1 MHGPSRSWKRLGLQL
16 GLLAG
21 VGLALV
27 GVEPSHAAPVCV
39 EEGQCTFTKPIF
51 LIALD
56 YSTAMNEMF
65 DADETRW
72 QRAVAAVQALVD
84 GDNGYI
90 QGNTMLA
97 LMRFGHDPDVDQP
110 GTTIAGDASGLVDGQ
125 KLDLAWYDA
134 QDPDK
139 QYFQCNGEALKAAL
153 ATVPPPLAG
162 APTGIG
168 AWTAGALAR
177 AEALFAAAEADHPED
192 VEPAVRKAALILI
205 TQGVW
210 TDAESTQVLQPPS
223 DDPAPVALD
232 MWNDLA
238 IPTFVLSVGDAAGTA
253 EASKLAAAGGTGQ
266 AVADPQVLGDA
277 LKMALQALIDEGFPP
292 DCTPGRPRIMF
303 ILDGSSS
310 MLNVMNDSVHGAMG
324 QTRWDLLR
332 TGGIDLALQ
341 AWTPPL
347 GPGASLEEWTI
358 VGAAVF
364 GDDSPA
370 EQKLLVDYAPCR
382 GGVLDWA
389 LDPQTSC
396 AAPGC
401 DDPWGAPPISWTFKT
416 DEIEF
421 PGPTTTVQSH
431 VPRCDVDPQK
441 PGACAGSGAF
451 VHLGLELVQGHLAEA
466 RASCMAVD
474 APYSCIAQTKFYNVL
489 IMDGP
494 YDSDDAAVQAS
505 LEQMVVEGV
514 RTYVVG
520 LGELAA
526 SPEAVEQLT
535 MMAAWGSGG
544 ALDFFPAGDSQVE
557 LQAAL
562 AAIFEHMFTEVLSE
576 LMFDP
581 CCSGLGCG
589 WLDSGDVNEPDP
601 VPDTSDSDGTSTTT
615 GEEPGTTGA
624 ATSTTDGATTSAGP
638 TTDDSTSAATVG
650 PTSGGPTGGP
660 TTDTPTTGGP
670 TTDTPTTGGQPG
682 TGAPGE
688 SGDEPGG
695 TDTDGGAPGGA
706 AKDGCACTSAAEGEG
721 TLAPLVGLGLLGLG
735 RRRRAR

>member
-1 MHGPSRSWKRLGLQL
+1 MGGSEPSR
-16 GLLAG
+16 
-21 VGLALV
+21 
-27 GVEPSHAAPVCV
+27 AAPICI
-39 EEGQCTFTKPIF
+39 EEDQCTFVKPVF

-56 YSTAMNEMF
+56 YSTAMNAMF

-72 QRAVAAVQALVD
+72 QRAVAAVQAIVD
-84 GDNGYI
+84 TNNGYI
-90 QGNTMLA
+90 QGNIMLA

-125 KLDLAWYDA
+125 KLDVAWYDA
-134 QDPDK
+134 QAPDK
-139 QYFQCNGEALKAAL
+139 QYFQCNGEAVKDAL

-177 AEALFAAAEADHPED
+177 AEALFAAGKADHPEEVGPD
-192 VEPAVRKAALILI
+192 ARRPVLIVI

-210 TDAESTQVLQPPS
+210 TDAEGTQVLQPPS
-223 DDPAPVALD
+223 ADPVPVASD
-232 MWNDLA
+232 MWINEA
-238 IPTFVLSVGDAAGTA
+238 IPTYVLSVGDAAGTA
-253 EASKLAAAGGTGQ
+253 EANKLAAAGGTGQ
-266 AVADPQVLGDA
+266 AVVEPQVFKDA
-277 LKMALQALIDEGFPP
+277 LKVLVLEIINQVEEPICDPA
-292 DCTPGRPRIMF
+292 RPRIMF

-310 MLNVMNDSVHGAMG
+310 MLNVMGDSVHGAMG

-332 TGGIDLALQ
+332 TGGIAVALNDP
-341 AWTPPL
+341 TPPL
-347 GPGASLEEWTI
+347 SDVVPLDLWTI

-364 GDDSPA
+364 GGDSPA

-382 GGVLDWA
+382 GSVLDWA

-396 AAPGC
+396 DAPGC
-401 DDPWGAPPISWTFKT
+401 DEPWGGPPISWTFKT

-421 PGPTTTVQSH
+421 PGPTTPVQSH

-451 VHLGLELVQGHLAEA
+451 VHLGLELVQGHLAAA

-474 APYSCIAQTKFYNVL
+474 APFTCDAQTKFYNVL

-505 LEQMVVEGV
+505 LEQMVVDGV

-526 SPEAVEQLT
+526 APEAVEQLT

-544 ALDFFPAGDSQVE
+544 GLDFFPAGDSQVE

-576 LMFDP
+576 TMIDP
-581 CCSGLGCG
+581 CCSLLACGGLDG
-589 WLDSGDVNEPDP
+589 GDDLEPDP
-601 VPDTSDSDGTSTTT
+601 VPDPSDTDSSSSTT

-624 ATSTTDGATTSAGP
+624 ATSTTTGGATTSDGATTDG
-638 TTDDSTSAATVG
+638 STSAPTSG
-650 PTSGGPTGGP
+650 PTSGGA
-660 TTDTPTTGGP
+660 TTDGA

-695 TDTDGGAPGGA
+695 ADTDGGAPGGT
-706 AKDGCACTSAAEGEG
+706 AKDGCACTSAADGERM
-721 TLAPLVGLGLLGLG
+721 LAPLVGLGLLGLG
-735 RRRRAR
+735 RRRRARRDVRTDR